1 MQKIFKAIRPELPAV
16 FVLLLLAL
24 FVYRPLP
31 SCGFV
36 NFDDD
41 LYVTDNLHVK
51 TGISLPNMKW
61 AFVTSHSFNWHPMTW
76 LSHMLDVELYG
87 MDAGRHHMT
96 SLLFHIIN
104 TILLLLWLSKFT
116 RRFWPSCFV
125 AALFLLHPLHVESVA
140 WISERKDVLSTF
152 FGFLTMFCYTGYLS
166 SPGKIR
172 YVTMMLFFMLGLM
185 SKPMLVTLPFLL
197 LLLDYWPLGRIK
209 FEGGQD
215 NFKGNGKSR
224 MIRALVWEKIPL
236 FILSVI
242 ACLVTFKIQK
252 ITGAVANLT
261 DYPVDLRFV
270 NAIIAYC
277 QYIIKT
283 LWPFNLSVF
292 YPYPTGYAGWEV
304 AVAAFFLFSV
314 TLMAIVYG
322 RRLPWLFV
330 GWFWYLGTLIP
341 VIGLVQVG
349 DQSMADRYTYIPLI
363 GLFIILAWGGAKLAS
378 IRTGSQKFAVLIG
391 CGFILFCLVRTN
403 AQVTCWK
410 DSISLFNHAIRVT
423 SGNALAYN
431 NLGMALAEKGR
442 PEEAILNFQRA
453 IQIDHKDAL
462 AYNNLGAAL
471 IGQGQLKE
479 ALEYFKKALILSPE
493 YADAENNMGIVLKN
507 SGNIPDA
514 IKHLKKA
521 LIFEPSHAHAHYN
534 LGALLIRE
542 NKISEAMEH
551 LTASLKFDPQN
562 AEVHNY
568 LGTVLARYGRIN
580 QAVKHFQAA
589 VWLNPENIT
598 MKKNLEKGMAELT
611 YKTDNSARGNEKF
624 TDNILYHKDNKKI
637 RSLSTVKVKSE
648 LSD

>member
-1 MQKIFKAIRPELPAV
+1 MKSSFKGIRLELLAA
-16 FVLLLLAL
+16 FILLLLAL
-24 FVYRPLP
+24 TVYRGLP

-36 NFDDD
+36 NFDDN

-51 TGISLPNMKW
+51 TGISLSNIKW
-61 AFVTSHSFNWHPMTW
+61 AFVTSHSFNWHPITW

-87 MDAGRHHMT
+87 MDAGRHHMS

-104 TILLLLWLSKFT
+104 TLLLLSWLAKFT

-152 FGFLTMFCYTGYLS
+152 FGLLTIYCYTGYLS

-172 YVTMMLFFMLGLM
+172 YVTMMLIFILGLM

-215 NFKGNGKSR
+215 NCKGNGR
-224 MIRALVWEKIPL
+224 NRILQALVWEKIPL
-236 FILSVI
+236 FILSAT

-283 LWPFNLSVF
+283 LWPFHLSVF

-304 AVAAFFLFSV
+304 AAAALFLFSV

-322 RRLPWLFV
+322 RRMPWLFV

-363 GLFIILAWGGAKLAS
+363 GLFIIMAWGGAKIVSMRA
-378 IRTGSQKFAVLIG
+378 GSQKFVTLIG
-391 CGFILFCLVRTN
+391 CGFILFCLVRTT

-423 SGNALAYN
+423 SNNALAYN
-431 NLGMALAEKGR
+431 NLGMALAEKGK
-442 PEEAILNFQRA
+442 PEEAILNFRRA
-453 IQIDHKDAL
+453 VQIDHKDAL
-462 AYNNLGAAL
+462 ANNNLGAAL
-471 IGQGQLKE
+471 IGQGHLKK
-479 ALEYFKKALILSPE
+479 ALKYLKKALILSPE
-493 YADAENNMGIVLKN
+493 YADAENNMGIVLDK
-507 SGNIPDA
+507 SGDTFAA
-514 IKHLKKA
+514 IKHFEKA
-521 LIFEPSHAHAHYN
+521 LALEPSHADAHNN
-534 LGALLIRE
+534 LGAIFIRQ
-542 NKISEAMEH
+542 NKDNEAIVHFEK
-551 LTASLKFDPQN
+551 TLKFDPEN
-562 AEVHNY
+562 ADAHNN
-568 LGTVLARYGRIN
+568 LGTVLVRHGRVAL
-580 QAVKHFQAA
+580 AVKHFKAA
-589 VWLNPENIT
+589 VRLNPENIT
-598 MKKNLEKGMAELT
+598 MKRNLEKALLELKF
-611 YKTDNSARGNEKF
+611 KTDNQ
-624 TDNILYHKDNKKI
+624 LQ
-637 RSLSTVKVKSE
+637 
-648 LSD
+648 